1 MGGGKPRDVVQLE
14 GGWRCVAVRSLKPAS
29 LSTSLVIPKD
39 DDTDADVGACGTT
52 AGERMELRLRILGV

>member
-1 MGGGKPRDVVQLE
+1 MVQLE
-14 GGWRCVAVRSLKPAS
+14 GGWRCVAVRSLKPGS
-29 LSTSLVIPKD
+29 LSASLVIPKD